1 MTSPTRSMA
10 VLTVLAV
17 ALMGVYTGFTTFARD
32 LAFTSARTELS
43 FWGRDRYQPEA
54 NTVERTG
61 QSIDALLQGAP
72 GNPEY
77 LGLQASYAA
86 WQAYWSENRDERAGF
101 NGQAVRS
108 QYKALQSRPAH
119 RHSWSKM
126 VEYASRT
133 TTGEAMLV
141 DARAHLQA
149 LSVARVAPPL
159 SSTPSEPQPHPH
171 PI

>member
-10 VLTVLAV
+10 VPPVLLVVLAM
-17 ALMGVYTGFTTFARD
+17 ALMGVYTGFTTFAQD
-32 LAFTSARTELS
+32 LAFSSARTELS
-43 FWGRDRYQPEA
+43 FWGSDRYQPEP
-54 NTVERTG
+54 NTIERTG

-77 LGLQASYAA
+77 LGLQANYAA

-101 NGQAVRS
+101 NGQAVQS

-133 TTGEAMLV
+133 ATGEAMLI
-141 DARAHLQA
+141 DARDHLQA
-149 LSVARVAPPL
+149 LSVARVAPTL
-159 SSTPSEPQPHPH
+159 SSTPAEP
-171 PI
+171 

>member
-1 MTSPTRSMA
+1 M
-10 VLTVLAV
+10 
-17 ALMGVYTGFTTFARD
+17 ALMGVYTGFTTFAQD
-32 LAFTSARTELS
+32 LAFSSARTELS
-43 FWGRDRYQPEA
+43 FWGSDRYQPEP
-54 NTVERTG
+54 NTIERTG

-77 LGLQASYAA
+77 LGLQANYAA

-101 NGQAVRS
+101 NGQAVQS

-133 TTGEAMLV
+133 ATGEAMLI
-141 DARAHLQA
+141 DARDHLQA
-149 LSVARVAPPL
+149 LSVARVAPTL
-159 SSTPSEPQPHPH
+159 SSTPAEP
-171 PI
+171 